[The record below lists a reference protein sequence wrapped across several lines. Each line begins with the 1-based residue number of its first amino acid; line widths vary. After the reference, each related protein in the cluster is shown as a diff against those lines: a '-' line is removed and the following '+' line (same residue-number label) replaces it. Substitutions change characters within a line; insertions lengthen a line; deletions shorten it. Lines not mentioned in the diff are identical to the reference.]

1 MVDPSP
7 GGGQEIFPFMLGLMH
22 LAVTKPECRRKEV
35 ARVKQTIKSDNSIR
49 IVSGMLEKLK
59 PVAMHA
65 TSLANAGLEY
75 TDRVGVYL
83 VSGRVLSSSDGPSR
97 LSASGDWETQQQKKS
112 KQH

>member
-1 MVDPSP
+1 
-7 GGGQEIFPFMLGLMH
+7 MH

-35 ARVKQTIKSDNSIR
+35 ARVKQMIKSDNPI

-59 PVAMHA
+59 HVAMHA

-112 KQH
+112 KQR